1 MVGRVAGGGWRV
13 AGGGRLSP
21 WVDAGRLK
29 DGIEFYLMGLHH
41 RFVRWM
47 GNHRQLV
54 DALFAA
60 ALFLTFGL
68 LPYAS
73 MGYTLQ
79 LPASAGLLI
88 PLTWRRTRPVFA
100 GAAVA
105 LVCIVQWATGVEPMP
120 AQFSVLMVVYALA
133 AYGPRWASLGALG
146 LAVLGVVMAL
156 TRYSDLLGVSQNPVA
171 FVIIFG
177 FSVSL
182 LLACWAFGD
191 LARNRRLIVQ
201 ALEDRTRRLEVE
213 RQQERDLAAA
223 DERSHIAREMHDIIA
238 HSLSV
243 IITQA
248 DGARYASAADPN
260 VAPQTLETIAETG
273 RASLREMRR
282 LLGVLR
288 GDEASSTRPLPT
300 LADIPILV
308 ETLNSSG
315 LDAQFTLHGQP
326 RRPLPPGAELTAY
339 RVVQESLT
347 NILKHAGPNIHAN
360 ITQTWTARGL
370 ELHADDNGRGAA
382 PDPTSA
388 GPGQGIRG
396 MSERVKLYE
405 GTLTAGPARSG
416 GFSVRAFIPYT
427 EA

>member
-1 MVGRVAGGGWRV
+1 
-13 AGGGRLSP
+13 
-21 WVDAGRLK
+21 
-29 DGIEFYLMGLHH
+29 MGLHH

-54 DALFAA
+54 DALFATI
-60 ALFLTFGL
+60 LFLTFAL
-68 LPYAS
+68 IPYAS
-73 MGYTLQ
+73 TNYILQ
-79 LPASAGLLI
+79 FAVSAGLLI
-88 PLTWRRTRPVFA
+88 PLAWRRTRPVLA

-105 LVCIVQWATGVEPMP
+105 LVCITQWAIGVEPMP
-120 AQFSVLMVVYALA
+120 AQVSVPMVVYALA
-133 AYGPRWASLGALG
+133 AYGPRWASLGGLG
-146 LAVLGVVMAL
+146 LSVLGVIMAV
-156 TRYSDLLGVSQNPVA
+156 TRYGGFLGVGQNLL
-171 FVIIFG
+171 VIIVIFA
-177 FSVSL
+177 FTVPL

-191 LARNRRLIVQ
+191 LARSRRLIVQ
-201 ALEDRTRRLEVE
+201 ALEDRTHRLEVE

-248 DGARYASAADPN
+248 DGARYASAADPD

-300 LADIPILV
+300 LVDIPILV
-308 ETLNSSG
+308 EMLKSSG
-315 LDAQFTLHGQP
+315 LDAHFTIHGQP

-339 RVVQESLT
+339 RVIQESLT
-347 NILKHAGPNIHAN
+347 NILKHAGPNIHAA

-370 ELHADDNGRGAA
+370 ELHAEDNGRGAA
-382 PDPTSA
+382 PDPSSA
-388 GPGQGIRG
+388 GPCQGIRG

-416 GFSVRAFIPYT
+416 GFSVQAFIPYT